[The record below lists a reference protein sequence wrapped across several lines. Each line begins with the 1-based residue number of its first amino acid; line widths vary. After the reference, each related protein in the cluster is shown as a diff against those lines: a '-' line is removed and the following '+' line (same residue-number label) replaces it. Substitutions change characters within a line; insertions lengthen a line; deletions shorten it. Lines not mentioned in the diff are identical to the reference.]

1 MNFYR
6 NLRFFG
12 SGEFIL
18 RMFVHFDIFPC
29 LCNRMIYLQEYNAWI
44 RENLDRIGVKDETVR
59 SYFALD
65 VEL

>member
-12 SGEFIL
+12 SGEYIL
-18 RMFVHFDIFPC
+18 RMCVHFDIFPC
-29 LCNRMIYLQEYNAWI
+29 LLQEYNAWI